1 MFVSRCSIILLALVD
16 HRYRFRYVNIGTPER
31 CHDAH
36 VYRRSALEAVLQGPT
51 LQMPMVTVNGTT
63 VPPLILCDQAF
74 PLTPNMLKPYPRKDV
89 KKGSPQEGFNRQLS
103 SARRVVEN
111 AFGRVKARFRF
122 IMKRMEC
129 GVDNARL
136 VVRACCILNNV
147 CEHFNDVV
155 KPQWLSDVATEDRI
169 NLLPVCTKDAEA
181 DNGQS
186 VRDAISGYLHQ
197 RSREMV

>member
-1 MFVSRCSIILLALVD
+1 IGALDGCHFPISPPKVNASDYHNYKGWYSIILLALVD
-16 HRYRFRYVNIGTPER
+16 HRYRFRYVNVGTPGR

-36 VYRRSALEAVLQGPT
+36 VYRRSALAAVLQGPT

-74 PLTPNMLKPYPRKDV
+74 PLTSNMLKPYPRKDV
-89 KKGSPQEGFNRQLS
+89 KKDSPQEGFNRQLS

-129 GVDNARL
+129 
-136 VVRACCILNNV
+136 
-147 CEHFNDVV
+147 E
-155 KPQWLSDVATEDRI
+155 WLSDVATEDRI
-169 NLLPVCTKDAEA
+169 YLQPVCTTDAEA
-181 DNGQS
+181 DNGQN
-186 VRDAISGYLHQ
+186 VRDAIAGYLHQ
-197 RSREMV
+197 RSRHMV

>member
-1 MFVSRCSIILLALVD
+1 
-16 HRYRFRYVNIGTPER
+16 
-31 CHDAH
+31 
-36 VYRRSALEAVLQGPT
+36 
-51 LQMPMVTVNGTT
+51 MPMVTVNGTT

-74 PLTPNMLKPYPRKDV
+74 PLTSNMLKPYPRKDV
-89 KKGSPQEGFNRQLS
+89 KKDSPQEGFNRQLS

-129 GVDNARL
+129 EVDNARL

-147 CEHFNDVV
+147 CEHFNDGV

-169 NLLPVCTKDAEA
+169 YLQPVCTTDAEA

-186 VRDAISGYLHQ
+186 VRDAIAGYLHQ
-197 RSREMV
+197 RSRHMV

>member
-1 MFVSRCSIILLALVD
+1 MFVSRFSIILLALVD
-16 HRYRFRYVNIGTPER
+16 HRYRFRYVNVGTPGR

-36 VYRRSALEAVLQGPT
+36 VYRRSALAAVLQGPT

-63 VPPLILCDQAF
+63 VSPVILCDQAF
-74 PLTPNMLKPYPRKDV
+74 PSTSNMLKPYPRKDV
-89 KKGSPQEGFNRQLS
+89 KKGSPQEGFNRHLS

-111 AFGRVKARFRF
+111 TFGKVKARFHF

-129 GVDNARL
+129 EVDNALL

-147 CEHFNDVV
+147 CEDFNDGVE
-155 KPQWLSDVATEDRI
+155 PQWLSDVATEDWVY
-169 NLLPVCTKDAEA
+169 LQPVCITDAEA

-186 VRDAISGYLHQ
+186 VTDAIAGYLHQ
-197 RSREMV
+197 RSRQII